1 MTARRPTIDP
11 VYLHRT
17 TRATPEQK
25 LDWLAAAAEFV
36 RARKLKHTVS
46 RGGHEI
52 TEARGILPP
61 APGPLH

>member
-17 TRATPEQK
+17 KCATPEQK

-36 RARKLKHTVS
+36 RARKTKHTALRDGDENTES
-46 RGGHEI
+46 RV
-52 TEARGILPP
+52 ILPP
-61 APGPLH
+61 ASGPLH